1 METDPYRPSEIAEP
15 SADPSRRATLP
26 TALKVVAGFWI
37 LLGCLSLLRTIVSL
51 VTRDFSLDP
60 FFLGIFVLGIFLGSG
75 LLARWPGARTCALVC
90 DFIARL
96 FFLFMG
102 THTIGGIL
110 KKSAATPEELKRIA
124 FVVALYFLF
133 RWMDKVLRRE
143 EIKALF
149 LRPARGIAS
158 GGS

>member
-1 METDPYRPSEIAEP
+1 METDPYRPSEIPEP

-37 LLGCLSLLRTIVSL
+37 LLGCLSLLRTILSL

-60 FFLGIFVLGIFLGSG
+60 FFLGIFLGGG

-96 FFLFMG
+96 FFLFMA

-110 KKSAATPEELKRIA
+110 KRSAATPMELKRIA

-149 LRPARGIAS
+149 GARKPSEAN
-158 GGS
+158 